1 LQTPSLDSLAI
12 ELLKYGFRKICF
24 FELNCLRCG
33 TWRIAYDAH
42 SLHAISVPACP
53 CCQKTVPC
61 SGILADGYSKRETP
75 FFKRIKASLHS
86 GAMAWVLTQVDD
98 DDERDRR
105 RIRKEQAR
113 GPRAHHYRAKPIP
126 ESHFADNPKFA

>member
-1 LQTPSLDSLAI
+1 MQTPSLDSLAI

-24 FELNCLRCG
+24 FELNCLRCV